1 MIRVG
6 VTGGIG
12 SGKTTL
18 CRLFARRGAAVYDSD
33 SEAKRL
39 MEQDGALR
47 AGIVAEFGPEA
58 YADGKPDRRYLA
70 RIVFNDPERLKRL
83 DALVHPAVRADFE
96 RWCASRHD
104 DEYVILECALL
115 FDAGFDEA
123 VDRTVAVLA
132 PRELRLERTCRR
144 DGADRDEVLRRMAV
158 QTDDEQLHRLADI
171 TVVNIREEELES
183 VVEELDK
190 RFRYEARH
198 PSA

>member
-12 SGKTTL
+12 SGKSTV
-18 CRLFARRGAAVYDSD
+18 CRLFARRGVAVYDSD
-33 SEAKRL
+33 SQAKRL
-39 MEQDGALR
+39 MEQDEGLR

-58 YADGKPDRRYLA
+58 YIDGKPDRRYLA

-96 RWCASRHD
+96 RWCASRSD
-104 DEYVILECALL
+104 EEYVVLECALL
-115 FDAGFDEA
+115 FDAGFDES

-132 PRELRLERTCRR
+132 PHELRLERTCRR
-144 DGADRDEVLRRMAV
+144 DGVGREEVMRRMAA
-158 QTDDEQLHRLADI
+158 QTDDDELHRRADY
-171 TVVNIREEELES
+171 TVVNILEEELES
-183 VVEELDK
+183 AVEELDK

-198 PSA
+198 SST